1 MDICYA
7 VGVSA
12 FTRNLHKF
20 LYTVPI
26 KKVTQESTQHI
37 PSIVKS
43 PPTFEESEEE
53 VEDEEV
59 EEEQEEPVVPKV
71 STHCNVEL

>member
-1 MDICYA
+1 M
-7 VGVSA
+7 
-12 FTRNLHKF
+12 
-20 LYTVPI
+20 
-26 KKVTQESTQHI
+26 TQESTQHI